1 MEGFAVERVTPVLGL
16 AAIMGLAWLIGD
28 RKRNVSL
35 RIVLGGLALQFA
47 LALFIL
53 KTWIGVALFSRMG
66 EIFTALLGFV
76 EAGSLFVFGEDYA
89 QHFFAFQLLPTIIFT
104 SAVMSV
110 LFHLGVLQ
118 RIVAAFAWTMRRTL
132 GTSGAESFAA
142 AANVFVGQTEAPLMV
157 RPYINGMTRSELM
170 SLMTGGFATIAGSLF
185 VVYAS
190 MGVDAGHL
198 IGASVISAPAAL
210 LIAKLMIPETEHSLT
225 LGAVEVSVERSAAN
239 VMDALTEGAQNGL
252 RIALNVAALL
262 IAIIAIV
269 AMLNALLT
277 LASGWVS
284 GLIYGDE
291 RWAWT
296 IQAGLGYAFAPF
308 GWLMGVP
315 WGESLHAGQL
325 LGRAHRAQR
334 VHRVRDARR
343 VAPAR
348 LGGDA
353 ERPDGG
359 DHDVRHLRVLQLREH
374 RHPGRGHRPDGAG
387 PPPGDHAPRLPR
399 NARRRPRHDDDGLR
413 GRAADLAP
421 RPPEGGDSRN
431 LVPPSRTRDQKRRH
445 ALADKHPPIYNT
457 PIASNS
463 RLSNPLSPFRG
474 PGGITRTHE
483 RKEQDARAPSEVNGP
498 QWLTLAHFEPNAG
511 SGLRDEMAPNGA
523 K

>member
-118 RIVAAFAWTMRRTL
+118 RIVAMFAWTMRRTL

-325 LGRAHRAQR
+325 LGERIVLNEFIAYATLGEWLQPGSEVTLSDRTVVIMTFAICGFCNFGSIGIQ
-334 VHRVRDARR
+334 
-343 VAPAR
+343 VAGIGQMA
-348 LGGDA
+348 
-353 ERPDGG
+353 PD
-359 DHDVRHLRVLQLREH
+359 
-374 RHPGRGHRPDGAG
+374 
-387 PPPGDHAPRLPR
+387 
-399 NARRRPRHDDDGLR
+399 RRPEITRLAF
-413 GRAADLAP
+413 RAMLA
-421 RPPEGGDSRN
+421 G
-431 LVPPSRTRDQKRRH
+431 
-445 ALADKHPPIYNT
+445 ALATMMTGCVAALLI
-457 PIASNS
+457 
-463 RLSNPLSPFRG
+463 
-474 PGGITRTHE
+474 
-483 RKEQDARAPSEVNGP
+483 
-498 QWLTLAHFEPNAG
+498 
-511 SGLRDEMAPNGA
+511 
-523 K
+523 